1 MKPSSSGIDI
11 YAFEGRA
18 LFSWLIKFRTLS
30 RISHV
35 GLACEHNG
43 EQYVLESL
51 EGKGVRLVPFRV
63 WVSWNGPITAYRVEG
78 LTDEQRQTVIDTA
91 MKRLGCEYASPR
103 QFLRSFGMVTRAICR
118 RLKVRSDLESQRFF
132 CSELVAFCLRRAG
145 VKFVGSPVDYSP
157 ADVIALPGVQKV
169 LGGK

>member
-1 MKPSSSGIDI
+1 MKPSSSGVDI

-18 LFSWLIKFRTLS
+18 LFSRLIQFRTLS

-35 GLACEHNG
+35 GLACEHDG

-63 WVSWNGPITAYRVEG
+63 WVSWGGPITAYRVEG
-78 LTDEQRQTVIDTA
+78 VTDEQRQIAIDVA
-91 MKRLGCEYASPR
+91 MRRLGCEYASPK
-103 QFLRSFGMVTRAICR
+103 QFVRSFGMVTRALCR
-118 RLKVRSDLESQRFF
+118 RLKVRRDLESQRFF
-132 CSELVAFCLRRAG
+132 CSEFVAYCLKRAG
-145 VKFVGSPVDYSP
+145 LHFKGLPVEMSP
-157 ADVIALPGVQKV
+157 ADVIALPGVQRV